1 MLTILIG
8 KAGLDIN
15 MEVNGS
21 KEESGTR
28 SNKLEPDLHFEPKLL
43 YCFQANNLK

>member
-1 MLTILIG
+1 MLTILTG
-8 KAGLDIN
+8 KAELGND

-21 KEESGTR
+21 KGESGTR

-43 YCFQANNLK
+43 YCFQTNNLK

>member
-1 MLTILIG
+1 MPTILTG
-8 KAGLDIN
+8 KAGLGTD

-28 SNKLEPDLHFEPKLL
+28 SNRLEPDLYFEPKLL
-43 YCFQANNLK
+43 YCFQANNVK